1 MKLRVSK
8 QKITATML
16 ISMTDVIFLLL
27 LFLLITSNFVS
38 QTGLPIKLP
47 GSSTGIRQTNQSL
60 QISYYSDGRLFFM
73 DKAISFSELEMQLK
87 QLYKDREQV
96 VRISAED
103 KVQVQKLINLM
114 DLIRSAGYERIFV
127 ATEPAARLQQ
137 KR

>member
-8 QKITATML
+8 QKISATML

-47 GSSTGIRQTNQSL
+47 GSTTGIRQSNQPI
-60 QISYYSDGRLFFM
+60 QITYYHDGRLYLM
-73 DKAISFSELEMQLK
+73 DKDISFPQLENELK
-87 QLYKDREQV
+87 SLYQSPEQV
-96 VRISAED
+96 VRISAENNL
-103 KVQVQKLINLM
+103 QVQKLIQLM
-114 DLIRSAGYERIFV
+114 DIVRSCGFEKIFV
-127 ATEPAARLQQ
+127 ATTPLDE